1 MEKQADPMPSFV
13 NLQQAARLL
22 NLPGDRILKMIHSKE
37 LPGLMVGGKWRIPK
51 SALTKPIA
59 PSV

>member
-13 NLQQAARLL
+13 TLQQAARLL

-37 LPGLMVGGKWRIPK
+37 LPG
-51 SALTKPIA
+51 
-59 PSV
+59 